1 MAKKE
6 AVRELFNDLAPRYD
20 AMNHWFSLNID
31 KIWRKKALREI
42 PAGSYVLDEACG
54 TADFSIAAI
63 RQGAGKVVGIDITE
77 NMLEIGKVK
86 VAKAGMSDRVELLL
100 ADGEDLPFADETFD
114 AVIIAFG
121 IRNYEHKELGLKE
134 MYRVLKPG
142 GKVVILELSVPKHAP
157 MRQLYMF
164 YFKKIMPF
172 IGGLVSRKSSWKYLN
187 ASVIAFPKASQFMA
201 MMQVSGFSKVK
212 VRRFTFGICSLFTGI
227 KPVISGISE
236 SEIDEN
242 LMSEIEKDVQI
253 RIDKQDI

>member
-6 AVRELFNDLAPRYD
+6 AVREMFNDLAPKYD
-20 AMNHWFSLNID
+20 RMNHWFSFNID
-31 KIWRKKALREI
+31 KVWRKKALREI
-42 PAGSYVLDEACG
+42 GKGAYVLDEACG

-63 RQGAGKVVGIDITE
+63 KQGALKVVGIDITE
-77 NMLEIGKVK
+77 NMVDIGRAK
-86 VAKAGMSDRVELLL
+86 VAKEGMSDRIELII
-100 ADGEDLPFADETFD
+100 ADGEDLPFEDESFD
-114 AVIIAFG
+114 AVTIAFG

-157 MRQLYMF
+157 MRQIYMF

-201 MMQVSGFSKVK
+201 MMQVCGFSKVK
-212 VRRFTFGICSLFTGI
+212 VRRFTFGTCSLFTGV
-227 KPVISGISE
+227 KPSIC
-236 SEIDEN
+236 DN
-242 LMSEIEKDVQI
+242 
-253 RIDKQDI
+253 

>member
-6 AVRELFNDLAPRYD
+6 AIRDMFNELAPKYD

-31 KIWRKKALREI
+31 KSWRRKALREV
-42 PAGSYVLDEACG
+42 PMGAYVLDEACG
-54 TADFSIAAI
+54 TADFSIAAVK
-63 RQGAGKVVGIDITE
+63 RGASKVIGIDITE
-77 NMLEIGKVK
+77 NMVEIGKAK
-86 VAKAGMSDRVELLL
+86 VAKAGMSDKIELMI
-100 ADGEDLPFADETFD
+100 ADGEALPFEDNTFD

-142 GKVVILELSVPKHAP
+142 GKVVILELSVPKHTP

-172 IGGLVSRKSSWKYLN
+172 IGGLVSKKSSWKYLN
-187 ASVIAFPKASQFMA
+187 SSVIAFPKASQFMA

-212 VRRFTFGICSLFTGI
+212 VRRFTFGICSLFTGL
-227 KPVISGISE
+227 KQPL
-236 SEIDEN
+236 DEVK
-242 LMSEIEKDVQI
+242 I
-253 RIDKQDI
+253 